1 MDVAATRG
9 RSWVGPLRRLDPVLI
24 TTVLALTVIGM
35 FMIYSATH
43 QSLQALHLDT
53 GQFVKKQAT
62 ALVVAVALLLL
73 VATFDYRIAKA
84 YAGLFYVAMVVL
96 LLLVRSPLGTA
107 AKGAQR
113 GFYLFG
119 FQFTPSEWM
128 KVALI
133 AMLAAFLAEL
143 KRQDLSLRDVLRAT
157 AIAGLPMFLV
167 FVQPDVGTTIVL
179 AGILV
184 TSLVVASA
192 RPRHLGVLAL
202 AGVILFVGAFQMG
215 LVKQYQ
221 IDRLTAFLDPAN
233 DPQGARYNLEQSQ
246 IAIGS
251 GGVFGRGYLKGTQT
265 NLDFVPEQHTDF
277 IFTVVGE
284 EFGFVGAV
292 VLLLLYAVL
301 LWRAFR
307 IAMACKDPFG
317 TYLAAG
323 IAVMFA
329 IQMFVNVGMTV
340 GIMPITGIP
349 LPFVS
354 YGGSSLIANFI
365 AVGLLLS
372 IEARRFSPGRL

>member
-1 MDVAATRG
+1 MDMAAPRS
-9 RSWVGPLRRLDPVLI
+9 RSWVDPLRRLDPVLI

-53 GQFVKKQAT
+53 GQFVKKQAA
-62 ALVVAVALLLL
+62 ALVIAVALLLL

-202 AGVILFVGAFQMG
+202 AGIILFAGAFQMG

-284 EFGFVGAV
+284 EFGFAGAV

-307 IAMACKDPFG
+307 IAMACKEPFG